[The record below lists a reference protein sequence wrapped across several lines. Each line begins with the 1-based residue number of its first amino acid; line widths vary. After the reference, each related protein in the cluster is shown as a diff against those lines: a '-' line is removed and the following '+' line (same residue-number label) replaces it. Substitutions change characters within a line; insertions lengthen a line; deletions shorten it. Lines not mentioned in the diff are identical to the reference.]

1 MQDHVTEERMTEMIL
16 SIEALP
22 EVIISKISTSKV
34 KLIDDNGVLTI
45 TALKEEK
52 PHRINLRGIFKNN
65 KLGVEEF
72 LAERKKDLDLEEE
85 NLKIT
90 NKKI

>member
-52 PHRINLRGIFKNN
+52 PQRINLRGIFKNN

-72 LAERKKDLDLEEE
+72 LAERKKDLELEEE
-85 NLKIT
+85 NLNLT